1 MSAGKRN
8 KKRKRMKGFGLLIVL
23 SALLCGVIWYATEG
37 VRKERDEK
45 LAKKQELER
54 QIAVQY
60 EETERL
66 EIEKEYTGTRKF
78 VEEMARKV
86 LGLVY
91 PDEVVFEEKE
101 D

>member
-54 QIAVQY
+54 QIAVQH